1 MLNFRLNRFNPSFS
15 EGYASQISSV
25 PLGNH
30 HLRSQVSQIDVQE
43 LKQLLDTQASNLV
56 AIDVR
61 YESEYNI
68 ARLPGWTLIPY
79 PEIQQGQG
87 IAKIK
92 QLLEE
97 KRQLN
102 PGREPHL
109 IVMCKAGVR
118 SAKALALLQK
128 VGITGTNV
136 TGGIDAWSQEID
148 PSIPQYSMK
157 DIAEAK
163 TSSVKSPKSPSQIKR
178 WLYGGGIVLALGTI
192 GAVLAVRQHPDRIRP
207 LIQAGVPLQ
216 WASDLPVIGY
226 TIQQASYPQITV
238 QQLKQL
244 IDRKTTNYLLV
255 DVRSPE
261 EYQHS
266 HIPGAVLVP
275 IKDIEQGSGIN
286 KIRSSLKGRRLIAYC
301 TSGARSDRALVL
313 LREAGIVGTQVKG
326 GIKAWSEQ
334 IDPSVSYH

>member
-1 MLNFRLNRFNPSFS
+1 MLNFRLNRFNPTFS
-15 EGYASQISSV
+15 EGYASKISSV

-30 HLRSQVSQIDVQE
+30 RLRSPVPQIDVQE
-43 LKQLLDTQASNLV
+43 LQQLLDTQASNLV

-68 ARLPGWTLIPY
+68 AHLPGWTLIPY

-87 IAKIK
+87 IAKI
-92 QLLEE
+92 QHLLEE
-97 KRQLN
+97 KRRFN

-118 SAKALALLQK
+118 SAKALALLEE

-136 TGGIDAWSQEID
+136 TGGIDAWSQQID

-157 DIAEAK
+157 DIAEANK
-163 TSSVKSPKSPSQIKR
+163 SSVKSPKSTSQLQR
-178 WLYGGGIVLALGTI
+178 WLYGGGIVLALGTV

-216 WASDLPVIGY
+216 WASNLPVIGY
-226 TIQQASYPQITV
+226 TVQQASYPQITV

-244 IDRKTTNYLLV
+244 IDRKTTDYLLV
-255 DVRSPE
+255 DVRSPK
-261 EYQHS
+261 EYQKS

-275 IKDIEQGSGIN
+275 IEDIEQGSGIN
-286 KIRSSLKGRRLIAYC
+286 KIRSSLHGRRLIAYC

-326 GIKAWSEQ
+326 GITAWSEQ